1 MTLVRIFGAACL
13 LAVLSG
19 CYQAH
24 VAVIDDGVAVP
35 FGDVATCQIGEK
47 PFRFDLTH
55 PERTA
60 GGGTVYH
67 LGNETLAFKPLT
79 DTLYLTQLN
88 SSGLY
93 RYGYVLRN
101 GETLEVLALNQDIQ
115 TDPIVR
121 PSAAN
126 VLFKPAPNGWQEIIG
141 AQADL
146 KVFLT
151 GAKLG
156 MMHSVGQCTFRKVVS
171 PDALLINNLT
181 LSMTREQALKLP
193 GAEACELGD
202 VCLPLL
208 PSLAG
213 QISESER
220 ASIRFQA
227 AFDPSRIHSV
237 TVTGKELSPKSAAI
251 FLDSMKLGSSRVG
264 PYDLP
269 LSLNYKNQR
278 IDILEIKRQSGA
290 DPQQISALMRLSEK
304 LKDFRTGIG
313 DPTFR
318 LAELLVL
325 PAETFSNIKNS
336 ANAEAALANLRMRN
350 EPYERIM
357 LKQTDGG
364 KLDFLIELIP

>member
-121 PSAAN
+121 PQRCERPVQTCAKRLAGNNWRAGRPQS
-126 VLFKPAPNGWQEIIG
+126 FP
-141 AQADL
+141 DS
-146 KVFLT
+146 
-151 GAKLG
+151 AKLG

-237 TVTGKELSPKSAAI
+237 TVTE
-251 FLDSMKLGSSRVG
+251 
-264 PYDLP
+264 
-269 LSLNYKNQR
+269 KN
-278 IDILEIKRQSGA
+278 
-290 DPQQISALMRLSEK
+290 
-304 LKDFRTGIG
+304 
-313 DPTFR
+313 
-318 LAELLVL
+318 
-325 PAETFSNIKNS
+325 
-336 ANAEAALANLRMRN
+336 
-350 EPYERIM
+350 
-357 LKQTDGG
+357 
-364 KLDFLIELIP
+364 